1 VGRGTIKRA
10 DVVIK
15 RGLPEL
21 AAAVDAGE
29 VAVSAAAEV
38 AKLPREE
45 QAAVVAAGPK
55 AVKAKAKEARD
66 ETKAAKKAKAPPA
79 PPPPPRV
86 YDELNRRINHA
97 ATLGELDEAMTAL
110 RRANDDSTLS
120 EGEHS
125 SLLAGYK
132 ARHAELRAEAGKAE
146 SDDAEAD
153 VAALADE
160 VRAIVAR
167 LPADKAAEVL
177 AFAQRLE
184 GGR

>member
-1 VGRGTIKRA
+1 MKAETQA
-10 DVVIK
+10 TAAFFFC
-15 RGLPEL
+15 GLG
-21 AAAVDAGE
+21 AG
-29 VAVSAAAEV
+29 A
-38 AKLPREE
+38 
-45 QAAVVAAGPK
+45 
-55 AVKAKAKEARD
+55 
-66 ETKAAKKAKAPPA
+66 
-79 PPPPPRV
+79 
-86 YDELNRRINHA
+86 
-97 ATLGELDEAMTAL
+97 LGFIQ
-110 RRANDDSTLS
+110 
-120 EGEHS
+120 
-125 SLLAGYK
+125 